1 MGFAA
6 SQHHRVVGGFRA
18 LSHGILGCAHKG
30 LLRFDF
36 LQEICTMVAD
46 FSGCDSVEIWIKE
59 REHFFC
65 GEASRSRKSFRF
77 ETIPPRDRDP
87 GEPPSALGK
96 ESSVADLCWAILN
109 GHLETTPSTDI
120 RCFKTIWTGDATRG
134 LSVQWTMRGRK
145 HTQRIHPADSWR
157 SVALIPIMVEESV
170 DGVLQLK
177 SNKKNHFTQEEID
190 LYQDV
195 AQTLGDAFVQRGT
208 GVSLRERVKEL
219 RCLYGIVQLAI
230 QPGLSIETLLQSI
243 VELLPP
249 AWLYPEITSAQITF
263 DDRVYSST
271 SVHHGHSKQEA
282 EIVVNGVTRG
292 KVEVILSAEKPELD
306 EGPFMKE
313 ERRLIDTIAGEIGL
327 IIERKLLEKERGRL
341 QNQLMHADRLATIGQ
356 LAAGVA
362 HELNEPLESILGFS
376 QLVKKSA
383 ELSGQAQ
390 KDVERIVKAAL
401 HAREVVKKLVT
412 FARQQTPEKVETSL
426 NTIVEDGLYFL
437 ESRCTKAGITVVR
450 ELLPTLPA
458 IAADPVQL
466 HQALVNMVVNAIQA
480 MPLGG
485 TLTIRTHVDE
495 LYATLSVED
504 TGVGMSEDVLK
515 NIFTPFFTTKAAGQG
530 TGLGLSVVH
539 GIVSSH
545 GGSIRVESKPGQ
557 GSLFEIRIPLLR
569 HRPKQF
575 VASQDEATD

>member
-1 MGFAA
+1 M
-6 SQHHRVVGGFRA
+6 VV
-18 LSHGILGCAHKG
+18 
-30 LLRFDF
+30 
-36 LQEICTMVAD
+36 D

-59 REHFFC
+59 REHHFC
-65 GEASRSRKSFRF
+65 GESSRSRKSFRF
-77 ETIPPRDRDP
+77 EIIPPREHDP
-87 GEPPSALGK
+87 NEPPQPLGK
-96 ESSVADLCWAILN
+96 DSSVADLCWAILS
-109 GHLETTPSTDI
+109 GHLEATPPSAV
-120 RCFKTIWTGDATRG
+120 RRLKTIWTGDATRG
-134 LSVQWTMRGRK
+134 LSVQWTMDGRK

-157 SVALIPIMVEESV
+157 SVALIPIMVEDAV

-177 SNKKNHFTQEEID
+177 SNKKNYFTQNEID

-195 AQTLGDAFVQRGT
+195 AQTLGDAFAQRRT

-219 RCLYGIVQLAI
+219 RCLYGIVQLAV
-230 QPGLSIETLLQSI
+230 QPGLTIDTLLQSI

-249 AWLYPEITSAQITF
+249 AWLYPEITSARIAF
-263 DDRVYSST
+263 DEKVFSST
-271 SVHHGHSKQEA
+271 SVRHGRSKQEA
-282 EIVVNGVTRG
+282 DIVVNGVTRG

-313 ERRLIDTIAGEIGL
+313 ERRLIDTVAGEIGL
-327 IIERKLLEKERGRL
+327 IIERKLLEKERSRL

-376 QLVKKSA
+376 QLVKKSS
-383 ELSGQAQ
+383 ELAGQAQ
-390 KDVERIVKAAL
+390 KDVERIIKAAL

-412 FARQQTPEKVETSL
+412 FARQQTPEKVETNL

-437 ESRCTKAGITVVR
+437 ESRCTKAGIKVVR
-450 ELLPTLPA
+450 ELSPTLPA

-466 HQALVNMVVNAIQA
+466 HQALVNIVVNAIHA

-485 TLTIRTHVDE
+485 TLTIRTLFDDPHVV
-495 LYATLSVED
+495 LGVED
-504 TGVGMSEDVLK
+504 TGIGMNEDVLK

-539 GIVSSH
+539 GIISSH

-557 GSLFEIRIPLLR
+557 GSLFEIRIPILR
-569 HRPKQF
+569 HRTGHF
-575 VASQDEATD
+575 IANQDEVTD